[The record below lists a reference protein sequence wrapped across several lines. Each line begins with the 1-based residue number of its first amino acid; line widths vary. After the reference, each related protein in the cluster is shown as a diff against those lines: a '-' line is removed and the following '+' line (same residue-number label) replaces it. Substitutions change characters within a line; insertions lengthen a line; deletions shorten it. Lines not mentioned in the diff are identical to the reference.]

1 MRWSS
6 PPGIQSP
13 NSLPKNGFTIEILFL
28 NATAPEPTNQTI
40 PKNGTNLRDDT
51 SLQNGATPISEPSSN
66 QNLLPIDSF
75 DISIYSE
82 DGKVLWH
89 KSNPPIIA
97 GKAAEK
103 ITFANGYTGGITI
116 LINNIKASSGIDS
129 TTAARLS
136 NTNITTAARL
146 SNTNITIAAPQST
159 NANQSAFSHNPDGSL
174 KTDSVKFTAKV
185 T

>member
-1 MRWSS
+1 
-6 PPGIQSP
+6 
-13 NSLPKNGFTIEILFL
+13 
-28 NATAPEPTNQTI
+28 
-40 PKNGTNLRDDT
+40 
-51 SLQNGATPISEPSSN
+51 
-66 QNLLPIDSF
+66 
-75 DISIYSE
+75 
-82 DGKVLWH
+82 LWH

-116 LINNIKASSGIDS
+116 LINNIKASSGIGG
-129 TTAARLS
+129 TT
-136 NTNITTAARL
+136 
-146 SNTNITIAAPQST
+146 AAPQST

>member
-1 MRWSS
+1 MGLRWRSC
-6 PPGIQSP
+6 
-13 NSLPKNGFTIEILFL
+13 SLTQLHQNLQTRQFL
-28 NATAPEPTNQTI
+28 
-40 PKNGTNLRDDT
+40 KNGTNLRDDT
-51 SLQNGATPISEPSSN
+51 SLQNGATPISKPSSN

-103 ITFANGYTGGITI
+103 ITFANGYSGGITI

-129 TTAARLS
+129 TTAVRLS
-136 NTNITTAARL
+136 GTNATGAQQ
-146 SNTNITIAAPQST
+146 PT
-159 NANQSAFSHNPDGSL
+159 NANQSTFSHNPDGSL
-174 KTDSVKFTAKV
+174 RTDSVKFTAKV